1 MVKYLLKKSYN
12 RKNLREKPFND
23 LWNAHGVFTTM
34 WIYGKPQK
42 ILFFKEHITN
52 LINSTKSYKIYD
64 NNLKKNILEIIKYN
78 LNKNKKYN
86 HLLRIAVTK
95 NLISI
100 SLREKL
106 KIGKNL
112 QLKLVNYDR
121 VNPEHKNLKYK
132 FILKK
137 LSKIDNSK
145 CDIALCSKGNILET
159 GTSNIIFSKNNK
171 YFSPIKNF
179 YKGINLKF
187 FEKHFNIKKTNID
200 LNSIN
205 KFEEIILIG
214 SGKGVSTVS
223 SIFEK
228 KWKRKK
234 YKSYESFL
242 NKYKKQILKQKN
254 LINYL

>member
-1 MVKYLLKKSYN
+1 MVKYLLKKSFN
-12 RKNLREKPFND
+12 RKNLKVKPFKD
-23 LWNAHGVFTTM
+23 LWNFHGVFTTM

-42 ILFFKEHITN
+42 ILFFKEHIAN

-64 NNLKKNILEIIKYN
+64 NNLKKNILKIIKSN

-86 HLLRIAVTK
+86 HLLRIAITK

-106 KIGKNL
+106 KIGRNL
-112 QLKLVNYDR
+112 QLKLLNYDR

-132 FILKK
+132 FILKN

-145 CDIALCSKGNILET
+145 YDIALCSKGNILET
-159 GTSNIIFSKNNK
+159 GTSNIIFSKNNE
-171 YFSPIKNF
+171 YFSPRKRF

-187 FEKHFNIKKTNID
+187 FEKHFNIKKTNIN
-200 LNSIN
+200 LNSLN
-205 KFEEIILIG
+205 DFEEIILVG

-223 SIFEK
+223 SIFPK

-234 YKSYESFL
+234 YKSYENFL
-242 NKYKKQILKQKN
+242 NKYRTQIRKQKY